1 MLMETANS
9 IEEFTKKISNLRDRW
24 FADEPL
30 LPWCRGQERAEW
42 PLIPKLYRGEP
53 DDYQIEYEIREE
65 FVTRAPALSDYTK
78 PSENRELNNWESYF
92 VMQHY
97 GAPTRLLDWTES
109 SLIALYFAVRSNSGN
124 FHAAVWVL
132 DAWWLN
138 RTVIKRDEV
147 IPPAD
152 PGTLPDDRKSVTAW
166 LPERFKKRAR
176 LPVLPVAVLPTHT
189 IRRISAQRS
198 CFTIHGSEHDGFR
211 KLSNR
216 SKRPRLVKIVIPSW
230 EIQQIRRSLQSCGI
244 DETAIFPDLEAL
256 GRAVA
261 NNWKSET
268 PGLPHIGVYTR
279 LGRSKTHGV
288 GVFAIRKIKRGT
300 KVFGSDDTGMVW
312 IDKYKTERLP
322 NRVENLY
329 KDFAVLKNGRY
340 GCPASF
346 NQLTPS
352 WYLNESRTNPNVKC
366 DENYDFFATRDI
378 KAGEELL
385 ASYPQYSDDGKP
397 PSRKS
402 QIVHV

>member
-1 MLMETANS
+1 
-9 IEEFTKKISNLRDRW
+9 
-24 FADEPL
+24 
-30 LPWCRGQERAEW
+30 
-42 PLIPKLYRGEP
+42 
-53 DDYQIEYEIREE
+53 
-65 FVTRAPALSDYTK
+65 
-78 PSENRELNNWESYF
+78 
-92 VMQHY
+92 
-97 GAPTRLLDWTES
+97 
-109 SLIALYFAVRSNSGN
+109 VR
-124 FHAAVWVL
+124 
-132 DAWWLN
+132 
-138 RTVIKRDEV
+138 
-147 IPPAD
+147 
-152 PGTLPDDRKSVTAW
+152 
-166 LPERFKKRAR
+166 
-176 LPVLPVAVLPTHT
+176 VLPVAVLPTHT

-211 KLSNR
+211 KLSKR

-322 NRVENLY
+322 NRVKNLY